1 MPGYTAVADTI
12 AFRDTVMLNYHDV
25 DVQQLYSLS
34 STMNGN
40 VLVSP
45 IQSRVINHRQKTID
59 DPFAWCGD
67 ASRATIFQRDD
78 SLLDRSIQ
86 ERLCERA

>member
-1 MPGYTAVADTI
+1 MLLAATLSAAAKQPRIRTEVKTWTMPGYTAVADTI

-45 IQSRVINHRQKTID
+45 IQSRVINHT
-59 DPFAWCGD
+59 
-67 ASRATIFQRDD
+67 
-78 SLLDRSIQ
+78 
-86 ERLCERA
+86 